1 MALLV
6 ERGGVLWDGD
16 FALLSYDSFTQT
28 AVFVKDLGDSWEIRT
43 DQYGVEAALDHNAEF
58 EKSTNGKKLGDW
70 NRFASVPPIILEKS
84 GMDEALRQGDNK
96 AISRFFNDP
105 DNAKLRTSRGKV

>member
-6 ERGGVLWDGD
+6 ERNGVFWDGD

-28 AVFVKDLGDSWEIRT
+28 AVFVKDLGDEWEIRT
-43 DQYGVEAALDHNAEF
+43 DQYGVEATLDANAEF
-58 EKSTNGKKLGDW
+58 EKSTHGRKLGDW
-70 NRFASVPPIILEKS
+70 SRLGSVPPMLVEKHEL
-84 GMDEALRQGDNK
+84 DEKLRQGDDK
-96 AISRFFNDP
+96 ALSRFFNDP